1 MVDGSAQRLS
11 DETGSLRNGGPS
23 AHRGWHSRGY
33 LPHLDEHGRIQA
45 ITFRLADSLPRQLIE
60 SWADELARMPPN
72 QARTEQAKR
81 VADALDSGL
90 GACWLRQPE
99 LADMVETALMY
110 FDGVRYHLLA
120 WCVMPNHVHVLFEPL
135 DGYALDGIIRSWKTF
150 TAKQCNLLIKRSGTF
165 WARDYFDRFIRDE
178 SHLARTADYI
188 ENNPV
193 KANLVESPEAWPWS
207 SARKRRLSRTADL

>member
-33 LPHLDEHGRIQA
+33 LPHLDEPGRIQA
-45 ITFRLADSLPRQLIE
+45 ITFRLADSLPRRLIE

-99 LADMVETALMY
+99 LADIVETALMY

-120 WCVMPNHVHVLFEPL
+120 WCVTPNHVHHEVAKAYAELEKQGVIETIAGKGCFLRNNHYSPL
-135 DGYALDGIIRSWKTF
+135 KKEASVDLLTREIDQAAALVD
-150 TAKQCNLLIKRSGTF
+150 
-165 WARDYFDRFIRDE
+165 
-178 SHLARTADYI
+178 ARTCGR
-188 ENNPV
+188 
-193 KANLVESPEAWPWS
+193 
-207 SARKRRLSRTADL
+207 SA